1 MKRTKTTLSVFE
13 IIADSSLTGA
23 PRHLLTLLTDI
34 NRHKFVVSVVCPP
47 GPLVSEIKKLKFPVF
62 QVPMSGRADLSAI
75 DAVKK
80 LLKKYDPDIVHTHG
94 QRAGLIGRM
103 AAKDLPIKKI
113 HTEHT
118 YTQDFRLS
126 NPLVH
131 WGHLNAM
138 KVLDRWT
145 DKVVAVSNAVKKFM
159 VEAQLTKPN
168 KVVMIYNGINPK
180 SVKVSDA
187 EISSFREKFNLTKS
201 DIVIG
206 TVGSFNPA
214 KDTSTLIH
222 AFDKIAS
229 KWPKAKL
236 VLIGSGPLKNDLV
249 KLTKKLGLESKVVF
263 AGSIENILP
272 AMKTFS
278 LFVLPSLSEAFGIT
292 LLEAMKAEVPIV
304 ASKVGGIPEIITNK
318 LNGILVEPKQ
328 PKKLAA
334 AILNLINDKR
344 LQRKLVGNYPATLK
358 KFSADSMVK
367 QIEVVYSQML

>member
-1 MKRTKTTLSVFE
+1 
-13 IIADSSLTGA
+13 
-23 PRHLLTLLTDI
+23 
-34 NRHKFVVSVVCPP
+34 
-47 GPLVSEIKKLKFPVF
+47 
-62 QVPMSGRADLSAI
+62 MSGRADLSAI

-118 YTQDFRLS
+118 YTQDFKLS

-187 EISSFREKFNLTKS
+187 EIASFRDKFNLTKS

-358 KFSADSMVK
+358 KFSADSMVE
-367 QIEVVYSQML
+367 QIETVYSGLFK